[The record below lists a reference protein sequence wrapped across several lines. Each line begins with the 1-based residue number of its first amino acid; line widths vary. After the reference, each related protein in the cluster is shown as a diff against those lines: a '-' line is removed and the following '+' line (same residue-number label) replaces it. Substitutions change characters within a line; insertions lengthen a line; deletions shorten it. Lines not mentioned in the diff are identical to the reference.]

1 MHVLDVGQYAPASHP
16 ELVYQALLDNGIFA
30 LPRCGS
36 CARHHFPPRVMC
48 PHCGSDDI
56 GWVECS
62 GLGTVYS
69 VSVLTPR
76 GADSYAVVLVD
87 VDEGARMMSN
97 VVGESPQDVAIGDRV
112 RVRIENR
119 DGAALP
125 LFERVSS
132 NGS

>member
-1 MHVLDVGQYAPASHP
+1 MLDVGKYAPANRP
-16 ELVYQALLDNGIFA
+16 ELVYQALLDTGVFA

-48 PHCGSDDI
+48 PFCGADDI

-62 GLGTVYS
+62 GWGTVYS
-69 VSVLTPR
+69 VSVLVPR
-76 GADSYAVVLVD
+76 GADPYVVVLVD
-87 VDEGARMMSN
+87 VDEGVRMMSN
-97 VVGESPQDVAIGDRV
+97 VVGGSPQDVAIGDRV
-112 RVRIENR
+112 RVRIEDR

-125 LFERVSS
+125 LFEGVSS